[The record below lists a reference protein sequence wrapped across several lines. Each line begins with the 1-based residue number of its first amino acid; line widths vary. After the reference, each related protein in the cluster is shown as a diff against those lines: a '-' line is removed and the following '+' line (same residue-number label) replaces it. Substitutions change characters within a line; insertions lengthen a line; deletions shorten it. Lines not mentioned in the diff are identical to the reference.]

1 MKIVIPIATSTHV
14 SPRMRTRLVMPALYL
29 VRDRAER

>member
-14 SPRMRTRLVMPALYL
+14 RPRMRTRLVMLALYL
-29 VRDRAER
+29 VRDRPER